1 MGENILDSIIDRL
14 YKYFCENQQI
24 LFAYLFGSYAD
35 DTANDLSDI
44 DVAVYYDKSKYRML
58 ESEQYLS
65 MKMELEGLLKK
76 DVDIIV
82 LNEAKPFLK
91 SRIINKHI
99 KIFSRDTLAES
110 RFISQSLG
118 EYFDILPYLDME
130 YERAVSIL
138 KEGIQH
144 G

>member
-1 MGENILDSIIDRL
+1 MGENKLDSIINRL
-14 YKYFCENQQI
+14 YTYFYKNQQI

-35 DTANDLSDI
+35 GTANDSSDI
-44 DVAVYYDKSKYRML
+44 DVAVYYDKSIYQVFD
-58 ESEQYLS
+58 SDQYLT
-65 MKMELEGLLKK
+65 MKMELGGLLKK
-76 DVDIIV
+76 DVDLIV

-99 KIFSRDTLAES
+99 KIFSRDTMAEGQ
-110 RFISQSLG
+110 FISRSLG
-118 EYFDILPYLDME
+118 EYFDILPYMDME

-138 KEGIQH
+138 KEGMLH